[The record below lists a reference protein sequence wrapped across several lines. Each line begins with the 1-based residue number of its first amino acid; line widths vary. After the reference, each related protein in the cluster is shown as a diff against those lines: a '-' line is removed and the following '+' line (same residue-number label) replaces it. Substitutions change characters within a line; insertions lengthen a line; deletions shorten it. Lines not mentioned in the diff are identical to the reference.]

1 MILSKVM
8 TMLFESGNHVVK
20 VTNDEYSELVYRSD
34 WESGKSNFDGDLWVR
49 SVIDDYDDALIVV
62 RVF

>member
-1 MILSKVM
+1 MRLNKVM
-8 TMLFESGNHVVK
+8 AMLFESGNHVVK
-20 VTNDEYSELVYRSD
+20 VTDDEYSELVFKND